1 MFVEELANCQDDDIF
16 KVETI
21 KICILFLWDFYFYR
35 ILWAVFMPY
44 FVFFCLF
51 FTYSTFVTDGEMT
64 LADYVLAILCTA
76 YSVYALCMESR

>member
-1 MFVEELANCQDDDIF
+1 
-16 KVETI
+16 
-21 KICILFLWDFYFYR
+21 
-35 ILWAVFMPY
+35 MPY